1 MKVNDEK
8 LIQTPSYKLHG
19 NIDQKTRSKTY
30 FEFKKQTSAILIS
43 TSVASRGLDFP
54 DVTNILLF
62 DPPDSYDDYINK
74 VGRTA
79 RINKNGMSLL
89 VLFDN

>member
-1 MKVNDEK
+1 M
-8 LIQTPSYKLHG
+8 
-19 NIDQKTRSKTY
+19 
-30 FEFKKQTSAILIS
+30 
-43 TSVASRGLDFP
+43 ASRGLDFP

>member
-1 MKVNDEK
+1 M
-8 LIQTPSYKLHG
+8 
-19 NIDQKTRSKTY
+19 
-30 FEFKKQTSAILIS
+30 
-43 TSVASRGLDFP
+43 
-54 DVTNILLF
+54 TNILLF

-89 VLFDN
+89 VLFDNQESYDFIKEIQQHLDSEIHSVDPYDYFHKA